1 MAEPRTV
8 QITRR
13 EASTAEWAAST
24 LVLGL
29 GEEGLDTTTGRI
41 RRGDGTNVWASL
53 SSETEIT
60 GTGTIDYGSIAAGA
74 VGTGTVTVTGAVVG
88 DSVAVGVPSTFNTG
102 LLAFGYVSAA
112 DTVTI
117 RVINGT
123 AGAIDPA
130 SGTYRATVVR

>member
-13 EASTAEWAAST
+13 EASSAEWAAST
-24 LVLGL
+24 LVLSL

-41 RRGDGTNVWASL
+41 KRGDGTNVWSALTTES
-53 SSETEIT
+53 EIT

-88 DSVAVGVPSTFNTG
+88 DAVAVGVPSTFNTG
-102 LLAFGYVSAA
+102 LLAFGFVSAA

-117 RVINGT
+117 RVFNGT
-123 AGAIDPA
+123 GSPVDPA
-130 SGTYRATVVR
+130 SGTFRATVIH